1 MIGMPSS
8 QPIPPPRPDLPPSAE
23 LAPLDARVRDE
34 GHYEYQRVAEASWDD
49 VFASHARFSQCLLTE
64 VTLVGGEWGQTTF
77 ADVRLEDSRLLGPD
91 LSASHWRDT
100 ELVRGIASGVQWHDA
115 DVRRVHFDQVKLD
128 AVNFRGAALT
138 DVVFTECLLREADF
152 GGAKLTRVRFPGC
165 TFEEADFSRAKL
177 AEVDLRGAR
186 LHFKAGLDALRGAT
200 IDGGQLVDLAPAMA
214 AHLGLRIG

>member
-1 MIGMPSS
+1 MIGMPSAK
-8 QPIPPPRPDLPPSAE
+8 PTPLPRPDLPPPAE
-23 LAPLDARVRDE
+23 LAPLDTRVRDE
-34 GHYEYQRVAEASWDD
+34 GHYEYQRVEGASWDD
-49 VFASHARFSQCLLTE
+49 LFVSHARFSQCRLTD
-64 VTLVGGEWGQTTF
+64 VTLVGGEWSKTTF
-77 ADVRLEDSRLLGPD
+77 ADVRIEDSRLLGPD

-115 DVRRVHFDQVKLD
+115 DIRRVHLDQVKLD

-138 DVVFTECLLREADF
+138 DVVFTDCLLREADF

-177 AEVDLRGAR
+177 ADVDLRGAH

-214 AHLGLRIG
+214 AHLGLRVA

>member
-8 QPIPPPRPDLPPSAE
+8 QPIPPPRPDLPPLAE
-23 LAPLDARVRDE
+23 LAPLDSRVLDE
-34 GHYEYQRVAEASWDD
+34 GHYEYQRAAGLSWDD
-49 VFASHARFSQCLLTE
+49 VFANSARFSQCLLTE
-64 VTLVGGEWGQTTF
+64 VALAGGEWGKTTF

-100 ELVRGIASGVQWHDA
+100 ELVRGIASGVQWHGA
-115 DVRRVHFDQVKLD
+115 DLRRVHFDQVKLD

-138 DVVFTECLLREADF
+138 DVVFTDCLLREIDF

-177 AEVDLRGAR
+177 ADVDLRGAR

-200 IDGGQLVDLAPAMA
+200 IDGAQLVDLAPAMA
-214 AHLGLRIG
+214 GHLGLRVA

>member
-1 MIGMPSS
+1 MIRMSRATPN
-8 QPIPPPRPDLPPSAE
+8 PLPRPDLPPAAE
-23 LAPLDARVRDE
+23 LSVLDLPVRDE
-34 GHYEYQRVAEASWDD
+34 GHYECQRVEGAEWDD
-49 VFASHARFSQCLLTE
+49 VFASHARFSQCLLSE
-64 VTLVGGEWGQTTF
+64 VALIDGAWDMTTF
-77 ADVRLEDSRLLGPD
+77 ADVRFQDPRLLAPN

-115 DVRRVHFDQVKLD
+115 DVRRVHFEQVKLD

-138 DVVFTECLLREADF
+138 DVVFTDCLLREVDF

-200 IDGGQLVDLAPAMA
+200 IDGGQLVELAPALA
-214 AHLGLRIG
+214 AHVGLKIG